1 MSWLLKTDCFLTF
14 TNNNLKIDMHSLP
27 LVESD
32 LDRLLSANIRILL
45 VDDQKTVRQIWQSH
59 CADQS
64 DLEIVGHAENGEI
77 ALTQVAALRPD
88 IVLIDVEMP
97 EMDGLATTQL
107 ICDRHPQT
115 KVLVLS
121 SYDHE
126 DYIRKA
132 LRAGAKGYLL
142 KTTPAPELVHAIRF
156 IHKGYLQ
163 MGPGL
168 FEKLETN
175 GGEITLNS
183 NSLTLKDERFSEHSA
198 LATQQPTA
206 VTEQSWSNPT
216 QELMDALPKVWT
228 RGLLYALALCTSIVV
243 PWAMFS
249 KVDETGDAKGRLE
262 PQQTPFTIKAQ
273 TAGTVTAV
281 LAVEGQIVKAGQA
294 LLELDSTTLRSEL
307 QQAQAKLEGQ
317 QSRKIQ
323 LIQVKTALLTTL
335 KTQELQNQA
344 QSTEKQAQVDQAQE
358 SMNVGNRNAP
368 LQEAEKLAQVQQAEA
383 AVSSAQQKYRLAQG
397 RSSKEVLEVQRY
409 QQLAKQG
416 GIPQIQVVEA
426 ERKADEAQ
434 QAQEQAL
441 AEIKQAQKRLKE
453 QQSSYERLQQQTQ
466 SDRKQFQSRFGEQQN
481 GLRRFQ
487 EAGKLTLLD
496 TQKQIKDLEG
506 QLTTLNSEIRQSQ
519 TQVQSLNRQISQ
531 RTIRATA
538 NGTLFQ
544 MPIKT
549 AKDYVQP
556 DQLIAQL
563 APEGSSLVLKAQI
576 PTQDS
581 GSLKVG
587 LPVKLKFD
595 AYRFQNFGI
604 IPGRLAKISPSS
616 RVVQTSQGQVEVFDL
631 DIVLERTEVQ
641 SQGKRLPL
649 TAGQTATAEVIVRQR
664 RVIDFFI
671 DPFRQLQNDGLKL

>member
-1 MSWLLKTDCFLTF
+1 
-14 TNNNLKIDMHSLP
+14 MHSSQLIHP
-27 LVESD
+27 DS
-32 LDRLLSANIRILL
+32 DRLPSATIRILL
-45 VDDQKTVRQIWQSH
+45 VDDQQTVRQIWQSYF
-59 CADQS
+59 ANQP
-64 DLEIVGHAENGEI
+64 DLEIVGHAENGEA

-97 EMDGLATTQL
+97 GMDGLATTQL

-115 KVLVLS
+115 NVLVLS

-126 DYIRKA
+126 NYIRKA
-132 LRAGAKGYLL
+132 LHAGAKGYLL
-142 KTTPAPELVHAIRF
+142 KTTPAPELIHAVRF

-168 FEKLETN
+168 FEKLETK
-175 GGEITLNS
+175 GAGIISRS
-183 NSLTLKDERFSEHSA
+183 NSLRLPDEQHSANGA
-198 LATQQPTA
+198 LATHQSTTITQ
-206 VTEQSWSNPT
+206 QSWSNPT

-228 RGLLYALALCTSIVV
+228 RGLLYALVLCTSIVV
-243 PWAMFS
+243 PWAMIS
-249 KVDETGDAKGRLE
+249 KVDETGNAKGRLE

-273 TAGTVTAV
+273 TAGTVTSV
-281 LAVEGQIVKAGQA
+281 LATEGQVVKEGQA
-294 LLELDSTTLRSEL
+294 LLELDSTTLHSEL

-317 QSRKIQ
+317 QNRKIQ
-323 LIQVKTALLTTL
+323 LIQIKTGLLTTL
-335 KTQELQNQA
+335 KTEELQNQA
-344 QSTEKQAQVDQAQE
+344 QFTEKQAQVDQAQE
-358 SMNVGNRNAP
+358 SLEAGTRSAP
-368 LQEAEKLAQVQQAEA
+368 LQKAEKLALFQQAEE
-383 AVSSAQQKYRLAQG
+383 AVSSAQQKYRLAQE
-397 RSSKEVLEVQRY
+397 RSRKEVMEVQRY
-409 QQLAKQG
+409 RQLAQQG
-416 GIPQIQVVEA
+416 GIPQVQVVEA
-426 ERKADEAQ
+426 ERKADESR
-434 QAQEQAL
+434 QAEEQAL

-453 QQSSYERLQQQTQ
+453 QQSSYERVQQQAQ

-506 QLTTLNSEIRQSQ
+506 QLTTLNSEIRQTQ
-519 TQVQSLNRQISQ
+519 TQIQSLNRQIFQ

-604 IPGRLAKISPSS
+604 IPGRLVKISPSS
-616 RVVQTSQGQVEVFDL
+616 RVVQTPQGQVEVFDL
-631 DIVLERTEVQ
+631 DIALERTEIQ

-671 DPFRQLQNDGLKL
+671 DPFRQLQSDGLKL

>member
-1 MSWLLKTDCFLTF
+1 
-14 TNNNLKIDMHSLP
+14 MHSSQLIHP
-27 LVESD
+27 DS
-32 LDRLLSANIRILL
+32 DRLPSATIRILL
-45 VDDQKTVRQIWQSH
+45 VDDQQTVRQIWQSYF
-59 CADQS
+59 ANQP
-64 DLEIVGHAENGEI
+64 DLEIVGHAENGET

-97 EMDGLATTQL
+97 GMNGLATTQL

-132 LRAGAKGYLL
+132 LHAGAKGYLL
-142 KTTPAPELVHAIRF
+142 KTTPAPELIHAIQF
-156 IHKGYLQ
+156 VHKGYLQ

-175 GGEITLNS
+175 DREIVPSS
-183 NSLTLKDERFSEHSA
+183 NSLILTDKKPSA
-198 LATQQPTA
+198 NDVLTTHPSTNVTQ
-206 VTEQSWSNPT
+206 QSWSNPT

-228 RGLLYALALCTSIVV
+228 RGLLYALVLCTSIVL

-249 KVDETGDAKGRLE
+249 KVDETGNAKGRLE
-262 PQQTPFTIKAQ
+262 PQQTPFAIKAQ

-281 LAVEGQIVKAGQA
+281 LATEGQVVKEGQA
-294 LLELDSTTLRSEL
+294 LLELDSTILHSEL
-307 QQAQAKLEGQ
+307 QQVQAKLEGQ
-317 QSRKIQ
+317 QNRKIQ
-323 LIQVKTALLTTL
+323 LIQVKTELLTTL
-335 KTQELQNQA
+335 KTEALQNQA
-344 QSTEKQAQVDQAQE
+344 QFTEKQAQVDQAQE
-358 SMNVGNRNAP
+358 SLEAGTRNAP
-368 LQEAEKLAQVQQAEA
+368 LQEAEKLAQVQQAEE
-383 AVSSAQQKYRLAQG
+383 AVGSAQQKYRLAQG
-397 RSSKEVLEVQRY
+397 RSRKEVMEVQRY
-409 QQLAKQG
+409 RQLAQQG
-416 GIPQIQVVEA
+416 GIPQVQVVEA
-426 ERKADEAQ
+426 ERKADESQ
-434 QAQEQAL
+434 QAEEQAL

-453 QQSSYERLQQQTQ
+453 QQSSYERVQQQAQ

-506 QLTTLNSEIRQSQ
+506 QLTTLNSEIRQTQ
-519 TQVQSLNRQISQ
+519 TQIQSLNRQIFQ

-604 IPGRLAKISPSS
+604 IPGRLVKISPSS
-616 RVVQTSQGQVEVFDL
+616 RVVQTPQGQVEVFDL
-631 DIVLERTEVQ
+631 DITLERTEVQ

-671 DPFRQLQNDGLKL
+671 DPFRQLQSDGLKL

>member
-1 MSWLLKTDCFLTF
+1 M
-14 TNNNLKIDMHSLP
+14 NNNLKIDMHSSQLIHPDSEQP
-27 LVESD
+27 L
-32 LDRLLSANIRILL
+32 LATIRILL
-45 VDDQKTVRQIWQSH
+45 VDDQQTVRQIWQSYF
-59 CADQS
+59 ANQS
-64 DLEIVGHAENGEI
+64 DLEIVGHAENGAV
-77 ALTQVAALRPD
+77 ALTQVAALQPD

-97 EMDGLATTQL
+97 GMDGLATTQL

-132 LRAGAKGYLL
+132 LHAGAKGYLL
-142 KTTPAPELVHAIRF
+142 KTTPAPELIHAIRF
-156 IHKGYLQ
+156 VRKGYLQ

-175 GGEITLNS
+175 GGEIVPSS
-183 NSLTLKDERFSEHSA
+183 NSLTLTEQQSSA
-198 LATQQPTA
+198 SSGLIAHHPTA
-206 VTEQSWSNPT
+206 VTQQSWSNST

-228 RGLLYALALCTSIVV
+228 RGLLYALVLCTSIVV

-249 KVDETGDAKGRLE
+249 KVDETGNAKGRLE

-281 LAVEGQIVKAGQA
+281 MASEGQVVKVGQA
-294 LLELDSTTLRSEL
+294 LLELDSTTLNSEL
-307 QQAQAKLEGQ
+307 QQTRAKLEGQ
-317 QSRKIQ
+317 QNRKIQ
-323 LIQVKTALLTTL
+323 LIQVKTELLTTL

-344 QSTEKQAQVDQAQE
+344 QFTEKQAQVDQAQE
-358 SMNVGNRNAP
+358 SLDVGSRNAP
-368 LQEAEKLAQVQQAEA
+368 LQEAEKLAQVQQAEEA
-383 AVSSAQQKYRLAQG
+383 IVSAQNKYQLAQG
-397 RSSKEVLEVQRY
+397 RSRKEVMEVQRY
-409 QQLAKQG
+409 RQLAKQG
-416 GIPQIQVVEA
+416 GIPQVQVVEA
-426 ERKADEAQ
+426 ERKADESQ
-434 QAQEQAL
+434 QDQEQAL

-481 GLRRFQ
+481 SLRRFQ

-496 TQKQIKDLEG
+496 TQKQLKDLEA
-506 QLTTLNSEIRQSQ
+506 QLTTLNSDIRQTQ

-549 AKDYVQP
+549 AKDYVQA

-604 IPGRLAKISPSS
+604 IPGRLVKISPSS
-616 RVVQTSQGQVEVFDL
+616 RVVQTPQGQTEVFDL
-631 DIVLERTEVQ
+631 DIILERTEVQ
-641 SQGKRLPL
+641 SQGKHLPL
-649 TAGQTATAEVIVRQR
+649 TAGQTAIAEVIVRQR

-671 DPFRQLQNDGLKL
+671 DPFQQLQNDGLKL